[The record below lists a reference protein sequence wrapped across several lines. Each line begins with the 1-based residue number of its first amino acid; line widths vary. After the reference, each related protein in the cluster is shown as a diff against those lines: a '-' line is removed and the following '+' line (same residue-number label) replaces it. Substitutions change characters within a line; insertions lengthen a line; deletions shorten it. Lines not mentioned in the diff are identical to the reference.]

1 MDTPIKTACNRCKR
15 NTNHRVLH
23 AVNIES
29 EDYYEETTYM
39 IIQCMGCDAVSYL
52 TEERF
57 TDKPEMAKQEWTSIT
72 RQYPNTMNEQE
83 EFNLFDYE
91 KYDQFPGK
99 IRDLYIELETAF
111 QAESL
116 ILAAL
121 GLRTLVEAVCI
132 DQNMEGDNLAKKI
145 KSLETNGLIS
155 RNDLP
160 ILDKL
165 RELGNASAHQT
176 KRFSSEKLGYAL
188 DVVNHALTSI
198 YLLPKLNRKLQ
209 TKKSPRP
216 RNRPTETN

>member
-1 MDTPIKTACNRCKR
+1 
-15 NTNHRVLH
+15 
-23 AVNIES
+23 
-29 EDYYEETTYM
+29 
-39 IIQCMGCDAVSYL
+39 MGCDAVSYL